1 MENKEQQILSEIKS
15 MMASIR
21 VQLERLDAKMAELQQ
36 AVDPEEFEADSIDLE
51 IEETVAAGQTAGEL
65 VPETVE
71 DIPLEDL
78 PSDDLPFVDEEPAE
92 EPVAETAEETMT
104 ELAEETVTEPAEEPV
119 SEQVEEPEQVPE
131 TVSEPEPEQLAEP
144 EAAPELE
151 QEFEPEPV
159 DESEPEPVTEPVPDL
174 VAEPVAVTLAEK
186 AESAARPTVNDAMA
200 AQQAWRK
207 DMPGSQVKDI
217 RSAISLND
225 RVLFINGLFREDPMT
240 FQESLTKIN
249 QMASL
254 DDVVAYLR
262 NDFPE
267 WDMNSEIVYR
277 FMMAVR
283 RKVR

>member
-65 VPETVE
+65 VTEPVE
-71 DIPLEDL
+71 DLPLEDL
-78 PSDDLPFVDEEPAE
+78 PADDLPFVDEEPAE

-104 ELAEETVTEPAEEPV
+104 EPAEETVIEPAEEPV

-144 EAAPELE
+144 ESVTERVT
-151 QEFEPEPV
+151 EPEPV
-159 DESEPEPVTEPVPDL
+159 AEPEPVTEPVPDL
-174 VAEPVAVTLAEK
+174 VAEPVAVTVAEK

>member
-51 IEETVAAGQTAGEL
+51 IEETVAAGQAVGEL

-71 DIPLEDL
+71 DLPLEDL

-104 ELAEETVTEPAEEPV
+104 EPAEETVIEPAEEPV

-131 TVSEPEPEQLAEP
+131 TVSEPEPEQLAES

-151 QEFEPEPV
+151 QEFEPDPV
-159 DESEPEPVTEPVPDL
+159 VESEPEPVTEPVPDL
-174 VAEPVAVTLAEK
+174 VAEPVAVTVAEK

-267 WDMNSEIVYR
+267 WDLNSEIVYR

>member
-51 IEETVAAGQTAGEL
+51 IEETVAAGQTVGEL
-65 VPETVE
+65 VSETVE
-71 DIPLEDL
+71 DLPLEDL
-78 PSDDLPFVDEEPAE
+78 PADDLPFVDEEPAE
-92 EPVAETAEETMT
+92 EPVAETVEETMT
-104 ELAEETVTEPAEEPV
+104 EPAEETVTEPAEEPV

-144 EAAPELE
+144 E
-151 QEFEPEPV
+151 
-159 DESEPEPVTEPVPDL
+159 PVTEPVPDL
-174 VAEPVAVTLAEK
+174 VAEPVAVTVAEK

-267 WDMNSEIVYR
+267 WDLNSEIVYR

>member
-51 IEETVAAGQTAGEL
+51 IEETVAAGQAVGEL

-71 DIPLEDL
+71 DLPLEDL
-78 PSDDLPFVDEEPAE
+78 PADDLPFVDEEPAE

-104 ELAEETVTEPAEEPV
+104 EPAEETVTEPAEEPV

-174 VAEPVAVTLAEK
+174 VAEPVVVTVAEK